1 MNTPIFFIKTS
12 EIELPKVELPK
23 DSAECETYFLSIAVE
38 GAGDASLSYGTYE
51 VSPHVA
57 AVVTNSDGEIVA
69 VRFDCAQTKFNFN
82 EDGSLVEIDRVT
94 TKVELKEAYGEMPAG
109 TWYVQAQAFE
119 NHVIGMTKED
129 VEAIDVSAATV
140 HGGAIAG
147 CTMVGT
153 TPVFKALVLKALAYE
168 HKVEFTTKEDLTV
181 GVAIDANLAAAEGG
195 AQFNANYAAVVF
207 AGDEVAASILDETQT
222 TLSIAGKVVEVSTF
236 KGSKNDQGE
245 AYGQMPAGTWYKQA
259 TGYCTT
265 TVGKTAADLANL
277 DAAPSDALT
286 EAGCTMKNVAGYKAV
301 IIRAAGYAR

>member
-1 MNTPIFFIKTS
+1 
-12 EIELPKVELPK
+12 
-23 DSAECETYFLSIAVE
+23 
-38 GAGDASLSYGTYE
+38 
-51 VSPHVA
+51 
-57 AVVTNSDGEIVA
+57 
-69 VRFDCAQTKFNFN
+69 
-82 EDGSLVEIDRVT
+82 
-94 TKVELKEAYGEMPAG
+94 MPAG
-109 TWYVQAQAFE
+109 TWYKQAQAFE
-119 NHVIGMTKED
+119 NYVIGMTKED

-140 HGGAIAG
+140 QGGAIAG

-181 GVAIDANLAAAEGG
+181 GVAIDANLAATEGG

-222 TLSIAGKVVEVSTF
+222 TLSIADKVVEVSTF

-245 AYGQMPAGTWYKQA
+245 AYGQMPAGTWYVQA

-265 TVGKTAADLANL
+265 TVGKTAADLENL

>member
-1 MNTPIFFIKTS
+1 MKKIIALILLLSMCALAFAGCGK
-12 EIELPKVELPK
+12 K
-23 DSAECETYFLSIAVE
+23 ETYYLSIAVE

-69 VRFDCAQTKFNFN
+69 VRFDCAQTKIKFND
-82 EDGSLVEIDRVT
+82 DGSLIAIDRVT
-94 TKVELKEAYGEMPAG
+94 TKVELKEAYGDMPAG
-109 TWYVQAQAFE
+109 TWYKQAQAFE
-119 NHVIGMTKED
+119 NYVIGMTKED

-140 HGGAIAG
+140 QGGAITG

-181 GVAIDANLAAAEGG
+181 GVAIDANLAADEGG

-222 TLSIAGKVVEVSTF
+222 TLAIADGEVSVSTF

-245 AYGQMPAGTWYKQA
+245 AYGMMPAGTWYVQA

-286 EAGCTMKNVAGYKAV
+286 AAGCTMKNVAGYKAV
-301 IIRAAGYAR
+301 IVRAAGYAR